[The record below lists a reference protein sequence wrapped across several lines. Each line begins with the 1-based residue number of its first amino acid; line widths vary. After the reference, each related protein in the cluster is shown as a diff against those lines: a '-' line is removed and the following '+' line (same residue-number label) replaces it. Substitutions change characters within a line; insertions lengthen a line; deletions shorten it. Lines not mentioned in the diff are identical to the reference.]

1 MLRYAMN
8 LIGEIHSP
16 LNNINR
22 YSNSHPDGDQNGKLH
37 KMSYTSVNQ
46 GIRGA
51 LGNLTA
57 IASNLHETWATA
69 FGSFGKIPYP
79 LTKLSDV
86 QKFANEIIQLY
97 PRSSLVTELKET
109 SKKAWSDQST
119 QIAKDYAYTV
129 QEGSTTSADY
139 KTKAMT
145 QIKRLIALAGYRV
158 SDNILDSMTK
168 QKPRA

>member
-1 MLRYAMN
+1 MAHTFPLADQWHYQMNSWFDGVPSKSTQAFPNFSLLDEVTYALTTCNTNSNSRINDTFGKAFMLRYAMN

-86 QKFANEIIQLY
+86 
-97 PRSSLVTELKET
+97 
-109 SKKAWSDQST
+109 
-119 QIAKDYAYTV
+119 
-129 QEGSTTSADY
+129 
-139 KTKAMT
+139 
-145 QIKRLIALAGYRV
+145 
-158 SDNILDSMTK
+158 
-168 QKPRA
+168 